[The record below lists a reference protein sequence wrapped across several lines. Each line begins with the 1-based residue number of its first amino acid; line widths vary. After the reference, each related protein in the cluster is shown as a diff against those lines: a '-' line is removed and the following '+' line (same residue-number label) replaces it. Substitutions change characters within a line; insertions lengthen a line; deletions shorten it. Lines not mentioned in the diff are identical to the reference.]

1 VHVGTSDVPARLV
14 REGRYAQLRLREPVV
29 AARGDRVVLRAE
41 TTVGG
46 GLVLDP
52 APPRRLDAERLELL
66 ERGGSEAIVRACVY
80 EPVTGPAL
88 QSRGLLPP
96 AELAQGLA
104 SLQQAGDWFFAQEW
118 LEEVRA
124 SVRERLTE
132 RARNSPL
139 DPGLPLAELLPQ
151 EPWAASVAPL
161 LHVERRGGKA
171 YAPGAAP
178 QLADHAAAAAELEA
192 QLGREDLVRVEDRGL
207 AAFLEGEGKLKRV
220 GDGFAVPDSLY
231 ERGREAL
238 QALTPITLAGFR
250 DALGIS
256 RRTAQLLLE
265 RFDAD
270 GLTRRIGDERVLRR
284 SGSRR

>member
-1 VHVGTSDVPARLV
+1 
-14 REGRYAQLRLREPVV
+14 V

-41 TTVGG
+41 ATVGG

-66 ERGGSEAIVRACVY
+66 ERGGPEAIVRACVY

-132 RARNSPL
+132 RARNTPL

-238 QALTPITLAGFR
+238 VALAPITLAGFR